1 MGQSPFRV
9 KAEVKFPLLLSPAA
23 VGRRSSEDEKKAS
36 DTIPDRRGC
45 LLKIPGNV
53 YNIEGS
59 HGK

>member
-1 MGQSPFRV
+1 MGQSPFQV

-45 LLKIPGNV
+45 LLKIP
-53 YNIEGS
+53 
-59 HGK
+59 